1 VIAFNVVWNFESL
14 AQRLIAATASF
25 AIPISMA
32 LLVGVLRNQGLI
44 TGRSDEAENPRLITG
59 TVDQGASARQA
70 SDNEVQPDI
79 VFSSSISTIS
89 PTRLIGPITWLSLLS
104 AMLWGW
110 AWVSPVGELQAINR
124 IEVAINR
131 MTVVMVITGA
141 FLIGYRFII
150 SRKLAEG
157 NEWRRGVKAQLR
169 IIGAIGLTALIAI
182 LSAEASNY
190 ASYKTAGAP
199 WWVVI
204 AVFAALVSL
213 FCACIELAL
222 SPGRDPFNLSER
234 GRMNYVYCAE
244 ALTVTAVLHARLT
257 MPWFF
262 GGFFLTWWPLVV
274 MLLAFTGVGLGELF
288 RRRGKLVLAEPLERT
303 GILLPILP
311 VIGLLVLDSDVSY
324 SNLLF
329 LVGLFYG
336 VLSVMR
342 RSFRFGI
349 LAVFAGN
356 GGLWTVLD
364 GTNDYG
370 FYQHPQ
376 LWLIP
381 VALSVLVA
389 GHVNRDRLTKDQMTM
404 IRYSTLMMIYVS
416 STSDIFINGV
426 SESPWLT
433 MILLV
438 LSVIGAFAG
447 LALRIRAFLFLGTAF
462 LLLSL
467 LAIIWTASVNL
478 NWGWLW
484 YVAGIVFGALIIS
497 AFALFEKKR
506 REMLE
511 LVERLKQWQA

>member
-1 VIAFNVVWNFESL
+1 
-14 AQRLIAATASF
+14 
-25 AIPISMA
+25 
-32 LLVGVLRNQGLI
+32 
-44 TGRSDEAENPRLITG
+44 
-59 TVDQGASARQA
+59 
-70 SDNEVQPDI
+70 
-79 VFSSSISTIS
+79 
-89 PTRLIGPITWLSLLS
+89 
-104 AMLWGW
+104 
-110 AWVSPVGELQAINR
+110 LQAINR
-124 IEVAINR
+124 IAVVAINR
-131 MTVVMVITGA
+131 MAVVMVVAGA
-141 FLIGYRFII
+141 VLIGYRFII
-150 SRKLAEG
+150 SRKFADE

-169 IIGAIGLTALIAI
+169 IIGAIGLTALVAI
-182 LSAEASNY
+182 LSAEAWNY
-190 ASYKTAGAP
+190 ASSKMADAP

-213 FCACIELAL
+213 FCACIAFAL

-262 GGFFLTWWPLVV
+262 SGFFLTWWPLVV

-311 VIGLLVLDSDVSY
+311 VFGFWVLNSDVSY

-336 VLSVMR
+336 ALSVMR

-356 GGLWTVLD
+356 GGLWKLLD
-364 GTNDYG
+364 DAEGYD

-404 IRYSTLMMIYVS
+404 IRYATLMMIYVS

-426 SESPWLT
+426 SESTWLT
-433 MILLV
+433 IILLI
-438 LSVIGAFAG
+438 LSVIGVLAG

-478 NWGWLW
+478 NWAWLW
-484 YVAGIVFGALIIS
+484 YVAGIAFGALIIS